1 MHVRRGALG
10 WGAFL
15 LLAGAIPLAVR
26 AGILTETQVRD
37 LWTLWP
43 MILIGLG
50 IGLLLTRTRV
60 AFLGRLI
67 VAATLGTMVG
77 GLLSVALGGAG
88 LTGGICGSPDNATT
102 FAGQSGSFVADTAV
116 IDVQTDCS
124 DLQFVTAP
132 GSGWSVTGMD
142 EDAPKIEVAGS
153 SLRVRSSDGQALPF
167 FAARSTWRLSAPAD
181 IALGLRVSLS
191 AGTAHIDLA
200 GATIGTA
207 VFDLNATTA
216 TVDLGSV
223 KALHQL
229 QVALNGGTAGITF
242 PNLSLTGT
250 IEANAGAARLCIP
263 TGAGLRL
270 ETSGSVVASYD
281 YAEHGLVKVGS
292 VWTTPGY
299 ETAAVRID
307 LRTEGNA
314 AAFTLD
320 PSGGCD
326 G

>member
-10 WGAFL
+10 WGVFL
-15 LLAGAIPLAVR
+15 ILAGAIPLAVR
-26 AGILTETQVRD
+26 AGILSEAQVSD

-50 IGLLLTRTRV
+50 IGLLLARTRV
-60 AFLGRLI
+60 AFLGGLI
-67 VAATLGTMVG
+67 VAATFGIMVG
-77 GLLSVALGGAG
+77 GLLSVGLGGAG
-88 LTGGICGSPDNATT
+88 LTGGICGSPDNASA
-102 FAGQSGSFVADTAV
+102 FPAQSGSFATDTAA
-116 IDVQTDCS
+116 IDVETDCS
-124 DLQFVTAP
+124 DLRIATAP
-132 GSGWSVTGMD
+132 GTGWNVSGMD
-142 EDAPKIEVAGS
+142 EDAPKIEASGS
-153 SLRVRSSDGQALPF
+153 ALRVRSSDGQALPF
-167 FAARSTWRLSAPAD
+167 FAARSTWQLTAPAD
-181 IALGLRVSLS
+181 VAIGLRVSLS
-191 AGTAHIDLA
+191 AGTANVDLA

-207 VFDLNATTA
+207 VFDLNATSA

-229 QVALNGGTAGITF
+229 QVALNGGTARITL
-242 PNLSLTGT
+242 PNMSLTGS

-263 TGAGLRL
+263 DGAGLRL

-281 YAEHGLVKVGS
+281 YADHGLVKVGT

-299 ETAAVRID
+299 ETAAVQID

-320 PSGGCD
+320 PEDGCD